1 MTLATLGA
9 HGQGKPR
16 SFSFVPQVGVS
27 LGKQNGFAATLPEA
41 APAEPATQGYQ
52 PKAQYK
58 AGFTV
63 GMEAIY
69 QATSEWAVSLGAF
82 YTQTGSK
89 YKDFEATFTQS
100 EQPDQ
105 ERAAGQNAT
114 RKGYTFTEQNN
125 TFGYVMI
132 PVMAHYYL
140 TKGFAVKAGVE
151 LGFLTNAKKEWTRTD
166 FTIADETNVRTFD
179 KPIANET
186 DLKDDAK
193 SVAFA
198 IPVGV
203 SYEYEHVVLDARYH
217 IPLTKSMETIDTHN
231 RLFTITVGYR
241 F

>member
-9 HGQGKPR
+9 HGQGKPQ

-27 LGKQNGFAATLPEA
+27 LGKQNGFSATLPEVGSA
-41 APAEPATQGYQ
+41 GASTQGYQ

-63 GMEAIY
+63 GLEAVY
-69 QATSEWAVSLGAF
+69 QATSQWAVSLGAF

-89 YKDFEATFTQS
+89 YKDFEATFNQA
-100 EQPDQ
+100 EQTGG
-105 ERAAGQNAT
+105 EEAAAPKT
-114 RKGYTFTEQNN
+114 IRKGYTFTEQTN

-140 TKGFAVKAGVE
+140 AKGFAIKAGVE

-166 FTIADETNVRTFD
+166 FTIADETNVRNFD
-179 KPIANET
+179 KPVADET

-193 SVAFA
+193 SVVFA

-231 RLFTITVGYR
+231 RLFTFTVGYR